1 MASLESFYNNLK
13 IEDEEEK
20 KVPTTNGG
28 SLESFYQS
36 LTQEEPAVED
46 VVPPQDLTTMQ
57 TAGDIAASGATGVGK
72 GLTYVVDLPFVLGNA
87 LNATEGFIADQVGKF
102 MGLDEDEIK
111 EAKQTLNIVERNTG
125 KKLTTYPGEALR
137 DKYLT
142 YQPKTLPGQYA
153 ETIGEFAAPGA
164 VYAKGARARK
174 LFAATGAGSGIVAQ
188 GAEQLSG
195 MEGLGTG
202 VGVGTNLLLDLYAL
216 KRGNV
221 GQIAKDILPSQKVID
236 NAKKVEAD
244 ALKEGLILKPSETT
258 GSSAIQATEGNVAA
272 YIAGNKILDKHW
284 ESRPN
289 QLKNYIKNWAK
300 DMGIISKS
308 ETLSSTAL
316 MNQLKTSAAKLTNN
330 RTRLWKESG
339 GDKLLKYT
347 FDAQQ
352 VDNLGIAI
360 SNLEKN
366 VANKDLSKTILKYAD
381 RIKKSKGN
389 GEMLHQIYREIRD
402 IRLGFSRAQKTPG
415 AAQYQEEK
423 LYRTMEKQLDELLS
437 KNSDYKTAQSK
448 YKKFT
453 KVYINPL
460 EKNKIIKDLRKI
472 KLTEDSDL
480 IPQVYRLLS
489 SDKLSPRDIENIA
502 RSLKKSDNGKLYQN
516 LISGFFEEN
525 FLKASA
531 DNINKGVNTGIIL
544 HKAILGNSR
553 QRANFAEML
562 YQIAKTRNPNVMKSD
577 IVKSVDGFANVLLAS
592 GRKSPVGSP
601 TASRLEFKEQGRS
614 GMARI
619 LDFPFGIKAIQKYFD
634 DRAFSQ
640 VSEELANAM
649 TSEKG
654 IDALLELA
662 QNWKDPNAAIGYV
675 RALTLGTGQ
684 L

>member
-1 MASLESFYNNLK
+1 MASLESYYDNLK
-13 IEDEEEK
+13 IEEEK
-20 KVPTTNGG
+20 KIPTSNGNN
-28 SLESFYQS
+28 LESFYQS
-36 LTQEEPAVED
+36 LTEQI
-46 VVPPQDLTTMQ
+46 PQDQITQDQDLSAMQ
-57 TAGDIAASGATGVGK
+57 TVGDISVSGVSGAGK
-72 GLTYVVDLPFVLGNA
+72 GLTYLADLPFVLGNA
-87 LNATEGFIADQVGKF
+87 LNATQGFIADQVGKF
-102 MGLDEDEIK
+102 MGLEDEEIK
-111 EAKQTLNIVERNTG
+111 EAKQKLNIVERGET
-125 KKLTTYPGEALR
+125 KFPGQMLR
-137 DKYLT
+137 EKYLT

-153 ETIGEFAAPGA
+153 ETMGEFAAPGGLI
-164 VYAKGARARK
+164 AKGAKARK
-174 LFAATGAGSGIVAQ
+174 LFATTGAVSGAV
-188 GAEQLSG
+188 GETAEQFLPVDETG
-195 MEGLGTG
+195 GTLIG
-202 VGVGTNLLLDLYAL
+202 AGTNLLLDLYAL

-221 GQIAKDILPSQKVID
+221 AQITKDILPSQKIID
-236 NAKKVEAD
+236 DAKKVEAD
-244 ALKEGLILKPSETT
+244 ALKYKLILKPSETT
-258 GSSAIQATEGNVAA
+258 GASTIQQTEGNVAA

-284 ESRPN
+284 ESRPM

-300 DMGIISKS
+300 DMGIISKT
-308 ETLSSTAL
+308 EILSSTAL
-316 MNQLKTSAAKLTNN
+316 MNQFKLSAAKLTNS

-339 GDKLLKYT
+339 GAKLLDYT

-352 VDNLGIAI
+352 VDNLGIVI

-366 VANKDLSKTILKYAD
+366 VANKDVSKTILKYAD

-389 GEMLHQIYREIRD
+389 GQQLHQIYREIRD
-402 IRLGFSRAQKTPG
+402 IRLGFSRAPKTPG

-423 LYRTMEKQLDELLS
+423 LYKTMENQIDELLS
-437 KNSDYKTAQSK
+437 TNSDYKTAQSK

-480 IPQVYRLLS
+480 VPQVYRLLS

-502 RSLKKSDNGKLYQN
+502 RALNKSDNGKLYQN
-516 LISGFFEEN
+516 IISGFFEEN

-544 HKAILGNSR
+544 HKAILENSR

-562 YQIAKTRNPNVMKSD
+562 YQIAKTRDPKVMKSD
-577 IVKSVDGFANVLLAS
+577 IIKSVDGFANVLLAS
-592 GRKSPVGSP
+592 GRKSPIGSP

-640 VSEELANAM
+640 ISEELANAM

-662 QNWKDPNAAIGYV
+662 QNWKDPNAAIGYI
-675 RALTLGTGQ
+675 RALTIGTGQ

>member
-13 IEDEEEK
+13 IEEEEK
-20 KVPTTNGG
+20 VPATNGG
-28 SLESFYQS
+28 NLESFYQS
-36 LTQEEPAVED
+36 LTQEEPTVED
-46 VVPPQDLTTMQ
+46 VVPTQDLTTMQ

-72 GLTYVVDLPFVLGNA
+72 GLTYLADLPFVLGNA

-111 EAKQTLNIVERNTG
+111 EAKQTLNIVERSTAT
-125 KKLTTYPGEALR
+125 KFPGEALR
-137 DKYLT
+137 EKYLT

-153 ETIGEFAAPGA
+153 ETMGEFAAPGGII
-164 VYAKGARARK
+164 AKGAKAK
-174 LFAATGAGSGIVAQ
+174 QLFATTGAVSGAV
-188 GAEQLSG
+188 GETAEQL
-195 MEGLGTG
+195 LPIDKTG
-202 VGVGTNLLLDLYAL
+202 GSLVGAGTNLLLDLYAL

-221 GQIAKDILPSQKVID
+221 GQIAKDILPSKKIIED
-236 NAKKVEAD
+236 AKKVEAD

-258 GSSAIQATEGNVAA
+258 GASTIQQTEGNVAA

-284 ESRPN
+284 ESRPI

-300 DMGIISKS
+300 DMGIISKT

-316 MNQLKTSAAKLTNN
+316 MNQLKKSAAKLTNS

-339 GDKLLKYT
+339 GAKLLDYT

-389 GEMLHQIYREIRD
+389 GQQLHQIYREIRD
-402 IRLGFSRAQKTPG
+402 IRLGFTRAPKTPG

-423 LYRTMEKQLDELLS
+423 LYKTMENQIDELLS
-437 KNSDYKTAQSK
+437 KNADYKTAQSK

-480 IPQVYRLLS
+480 VPQVYRLLS

-592 GRKSPVGSP
+592 GRKSPIGSP
-601 TASRLEFKEQGRS
+601 TASRFEFKEQGRS
-614 GMARI
+614 GFSRL
-619 LDFPFGIKAIQKYFD
+619 LDFPPGIKTIQKYFD

-654 IDALLELA
+654 IDALLDLA
-662 QNWKDPNAAIGYV
+662 QNWKDPNAAIGYL
-675 RALTLGTGQ
+675 RALTIGTGQ

>member
-1 MASLESFYNNLK
+1 MASLESFYSNLGK
-13 IEDEEEK
+13 EEEEK
-20 KVPTTNGG
+20 KIPKSKDT
-28 SLESFYQS
+28 SIKDFFES
-36 LTQEEPAVED
+36 LTQEEPTSED
-46 VVPPQDLTTMQ
+46 LVLPQNLSTTQ
-57 TAGDIAASGATGVGK
+57 TTQDIALSTATGVGK
-72 GLTYVVDLPFVLGNA
+72 GLTYLADLPFVLGTA
-87 LNATEGFIADQVGKF
+87 LNATERFIADQVGKF

-111 EAKQTLNIVERNTG
+111 EAKQTLNIVERSTATKFPG
-125 KKLTTYPGEALR
+125 KALR
-137 DKYLT
+137 EKYLT

-153 ETIGEFAAPGA
+153 ETMGEFAAPGGII
-164 VYAKGARARK
+164 AKGAKAKK
-174 LFAATGAGSGIVAQ
+174 LFATTGAVSGLGAQ
-188 GAEQLSG
+188 GVEQLSG
-195 MEGLGTG
+195 SEGLGVA
-202 VGVGTNLLLDLYAL
+202 VGVGTNLALDLFAL

-221 GQIAKDILPSQKVID
+221 AGIAKDILPSKKIID
-236 NAKKVEAD
+236 EAKKVEEN
-244 ALKEGLILKPSETT
+244 ALKYKLVLKPSETMGT
-258 GSSAIQATEGNVAA
+258 SALQQTEGNVGA

-300 DMGIISKS
+300 DMGILSKT
-308 ETLSSTAL
+308 EALSSTAL
-316 MNQLKTSAAKLTNN
+316 MNQLKNSAVKLTNS

-339 GDKLLKYT
+339 GDKLLNYT

-389 GEMLHQIYREIRD
+389 GQQLHQIYREIRD
-402 IRLGFSRAQKTPG
+402 IRLGFSKAVKAPG

-423 LYRTMEKQLDELLS
+423 LYKTMEKQIDELLS
-437 KNSDYKTAQSK
+437 KNADYKTAQTK

-480 IPQVYRLLS
+480 VPQVIRLLS

-502 RSLKKSDNGKLYQN
+502 RALNKSDNGKLYQN

-544 HKAILGNSR
+544 HKAILANSR

-562 YQIAKTRNPNVMKSD
+562 YQIAKTRNPKVSKKD

-592 GRKSPVGSP
+592 GRKSPIGSP
-601 TASRLEFKEQGRS
+601 TAQRFEFKESGRS
-614 GMARI
+614 GFSRS
-619 LDFPFGIKAIQKYFD
+619 LDFPPGIKTIQKYFD
-634 DRAFSQ
+634 DRSFSQ
-640 VSEELANAM
+640 LSEELAKAM

-654 IDALLELA
+654 IDALIDLA
-662 QNWKDPNAAIGYV
+662 ENWKDPNAAIGYL
-675 RALTLGTGQ
+675 RSLTIGSGNL
-684 L
+684 